1 MDIHLPRPAHGWHEF
16 ADEIAIISIGVMIGL
31 GGEQLVEAI
40 RDHQTAR
47 ETLDTLRDELQDGL
61 GSLQLRKM
69 AEPCVDRRL
78 GEVRALLYAWHRTGR
93 FATPRWVSQAPM
105 IWVSLA
111 RYDAAVSAGR
121 ISLLSNE
128 RQYRIGST
136 ARALKQFERVQE
148 SEMMAWSKL
157 RLLEAGPDALSSS
170 DRTMILGS
178 LQEASALN
186 YSAKRLIRQTLAST
200 ANYGLHPDLSRF
212 RPEASNIW
220 RSGRYAPSICISIK
234 TPSDR
239 ANKNQVV
246 PLPQ

>member
-31 GGEQLVEAI
+31 GGEQLAEAI

-93 FATPRWVSQAPM
+93 FATPRWGSQAPM
-105 IWVSLA
+105 IWGSLA

-121 ISLLSNE
+121 NSLPSH
-128 RQYRIGST
+128 QPPHRIC
-136 ARALKQFERVQE
+136 
-148 SEMMAWSKL
+148 
-157 RLLEAGPDALSSS
+157 SS
-170 DRTMILGS
+170 RPV
-178 LQEASALN
+178 LQ
-186 YSAKRLIRQTLAST
+186 
-200 ANYGLHPDLSRF
+200 P
-212 RPEASNIW
+212 
-220 RSGRYAPSICISIK
+220 
-234 TPSDR
+234 
-239 ANKNQVV
+239 
-246 PLPQ
+246 